1 MKKTKKLKKK
11 RPVKKAKAPKKKK
24 LVKKAKPTKKV
35 KAAKKFKT
43 AKKAKPKKKV
53 VKKVRA
59 LKKPK
64 AIKKVKPVKKVKAVK
79 KAKAPKKPPVKKVST
94 PKAPAPT
101 TSAIQDLQRRNIRFT
116 LHPYQYEEPGGTQQS
131 AMKLGIAEHIII
143 KTLVMEDEY
152 GKPLIMLMHGDKEV
166 ATDALA
172 ATIGAQ
178 RVFPCTP
185 EIAQG
190 HTGYQVGGTSPFGI
204 QKVIPVFMERSI
216 ADLPSIY
223 INAGQRGLL
232 AQMSSAELIDILKP
246 FMVSVAR

>member
-11 RPVKKAKAPKKKK
+11 SVKKAKAPKKKK
-24 LVKKAKPTKKV
+24 LAKKAKPVKKV
-35 KAAKKFKT
+35 KAAKKFK
-43 AKKAKPKKKV
+43 APKKAKPKKKI
-53 VKKVRA
+53 VKKVQA

-64 AIKKVKPVKKVKAVK
+64 AIKKVKAVK
-79 KAKAPKKPPVKKVST
+79 KAKAPKKPPVKKISI

-101 TSAIQDLQRRNIRFT
+101 TPAIQDLRRRNIKFT
-116 LHPYQYEEPGGTQQS
+116 LHPYLYEEPGGTQQS
-131 AMKLGIAEHIII
+131 ASKLGVDEHIVI

-178 RVFPCTP
+178 RALPCTP
-185 EIAQG
+185 EIARE

-204 QKVIPVFMERSI
+204 QKVIPVFMERTI

-232 AQMSSAELIDILKP
+232 AQMSSAALIDILKP